1 MGIKIKL
8 NIRYVFTVW
17 KVLRMYQKKK
27 TVDKP
32 FIPGITMVGGGSVSL
47 EKRLIKLPKSGFVYE
62 FSDLL
67 YLSKTHFKSEEVT
80 KIKLTEKIS
89 ILVDKNMD
97 LLYQNEYNFTY
108 KSLLGEK
115 IHVRGP
121 VAFEGSFGLTEEEM
135 YRISSVY
142 NNKHDYLDVSKL

>member
-1 MGIKIKL
+1 M
-8 NIRYVFTVW
+8 
-17 KVLRMYQKKK
+17 
-27 TVDKP
+27 
-32 FIPGITMVGGGSVSL
+32 SL

-108 KSLLGEK
+108 KSLQGEK

-121 VAFEGSFGLTEEEM
+121 VVFEGSFGLTEEEM